1 MPRFTFR
8 YHFKQQGKSLL
19 KVSIAFHGNSFGN
32 QVGVTRL
39 PQQLSICRCK
49 TLGLQ
54 PRGHPC
60 EDNKNQLLP
69 PPLPLVIFPYDP
81 PNVRSI
87 WLRLHFWSR
96 ATVARHSSGMY
107 PIADAL
113 ALSRGKGLH
122 CSLRRSRNRGRRG
135 FGGVDVRGVSPDTSA
150 ILIKRSGMAK
160 VARNF
165 TGA

>member
-1 MPRFTFR
+1 METLSAIRSVGHASR
-8 YHFKQQGKSLL
+8 S
-19 KVSIAFHGNSFGN
+19 NSQF
-32 QVGVTRL
+32 VDVRHLDCSRAATHARTIRT
-39 PQQLSICRCK
+39 SCS
-49 TLGLQ
+49 
-54 PRGHPC
+54 
-60 EDNKNQLLP
+60 P
-69 PPLPLVIFPYDP
+69 PPPLVIFPYDP